1 MLNARFKEISN
12 AETVC
17 YDRFSG
23 TQEEMKKMV
32 STVYAFSPSWAWAD
46 EEKTTIV
53 RVKAKVWTLVQF
65 LAIQIGIPVIN
76 NSTWKEVFTRVSML
90 EQVGGAF
97 NRLPSG
103 EGGPYTPEDI
113 QALIGL
119 NLNVN
124 EVSKAKFNGVVA
136 TMARRN
142 AEALVT

>member
-23 TQEEMKKMV
+23 TQEEMAKMV
-32 STVYAFSPSWAWAD
+32 STVYAFSPSWVWTSD
-46 EEKTTIV
+46 EHTEVV
-53 RVKAKVWTLVQF
+53 RVKAKVWTLIQF
-65 LAIQIGIPVIN
+65 LAVQIGIPVVN
-76 NSTWKEVFTRVSML
+76 QTTWKEVFTRVAML

-97 NRLPSG
+97 NQLPSG
-103 EGGPYTPEDI
+103 EGVPYTPEDI

-124 EVSKAKFNGVVA
+124 EVSKTKFNGVVA
-136 TMARRN
+136 AMARRN
-142 AEALVT
+142 AEALVK